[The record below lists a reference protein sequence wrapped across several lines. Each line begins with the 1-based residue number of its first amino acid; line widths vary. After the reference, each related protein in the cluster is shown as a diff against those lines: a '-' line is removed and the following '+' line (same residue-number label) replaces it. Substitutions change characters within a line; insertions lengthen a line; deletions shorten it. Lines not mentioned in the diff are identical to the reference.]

1 MPKRKQYKYR
11 KFFQGIRTSKYSRL
25 KYYDALAQY
34 FAEQSEWEY
43 YEIYRQQ
50 GDDIR
55 AARKELDNIVV
66 PMTKEFVSCNKT
78 LIIQ

>member
-1 MPKRKQYKYR
+1 MSKRIPYKDR
-11 KFFQGIRTSKYSRL
+11 KFFQVVTTNKYSRK

-43 YEIYRQQ
+43 YQIYRQQ
-50 GDDIR
+50 GDNIR
-55 AARKELDNIVV
+55 AARKELDNIIV
-66 PMTKEFVSCNKT
+66 PMTKEYVSCNKT